1 MLVLIPILTA
11 TLSQPAL
18 AEYKVVNV
26 ERQEAYAGKLGRRV
40 SQTIVAEKDGKRFEI
55 KLLSH
60 TAIRGSVKTYS
71 AGDSIKADWGT
82 VIREEK

>member
-18 AEYKVVNV
+18 AEYKVVSV

-40 SQTIVAEKDGKRFEI
+40 SQTIVAEKDGHRYEI
-55 KLLSH
+55 KLRSH

-71 AGDSIKADWGT
+71 AGDSFKADWGT
-82 VIREEK
+82 VIKEEK